1 MEAWH
6 HVSTLVCTVA
16 TGDKITGD
24 VKTLDKSENTVTVP
38 EDSLC
43 SQCSPACLYLCLCFL
58 CVCVL
63 AWASSP
69 FSWLCSSCTPV
80 WNRLITSPTLLT
92 CLSSVHQLAVYLPL
106 LFTHSWPDCCFNH
119 SGSYDSRP
127 IYFLF
132 LVIQFLCV
140 LHVNLFLLCPRIITC
155 LPVLLLVCL
164 SITIK
169 SPIYPCLQHCTS
181 FSPAHADTL
190 LHYLDSTLL
199 SLDPHSLPSA
209 SHEIFPYNKNSFL
222 TTHIPLHVLS
232 LDKTQSA

>member
-24 VKTLDKSENTVTVP
+24 VKTLDKSEDIVTVP

-164 SITIK
+164 PVNNYQVSNISLLATLHLIQSCSRRHTPPLPWFNPAVAG
-169 SPIYPCLQHCTS
+169 SPLPAISL
-181 FSPAHADTL
+181 SPD
-190 LHYLDSTLL
+190 L
-199 SLDPHSLPSA
+199 SL
-209 SHEIFPYNKNSFL
+209 
-222 TTHIPLHVLS
+222 
-232 LDKTQSA
+232 Q